1 VSPADIGQIAAALL
15 AAAWVVALLCGFAR
29 PRVLALTGLA
39 TALVALPAAAG
50 DEIVDGGRGPTGLDS
65 AVEAV
70 VVTHR
75 TPGATAVATLL
86 DLAAGTVSLALL
98 ATTVAAVLAWRG
110 RRFEAAL
117 VLGATATAGALIYLL
132 KLVYARP
139 RPPLALRLIP
149 ESGFS
154 LPSGHALGS
163 TVVLGVLAV
172 VGWSLL
178 RGTTRMAV
186 VAAAA
191 LLVVATGASRV
202 YLGVHWST
210 DVIAGWLVGGAC
222 VALAATALVLRNS
235 PLRATSPAT

>member
-1 VSPADIGQIAAALL
+1 
-15 AAAWVVALLCGFAR
+15 VALLCGFAR

-39 TALVALPAAAG
+39 TVLVALPAAVG
-50 DEIVDGGRGPTGLDS
+50 DEIVDAGRGPTALDS
-65 AVEAV
+65 TIEAV

-75 TPGATAVATLL
+75 TPGATAVAALL
-86 DLAAGTVSLALL
+86 DLAAGTVPLALL
-98 ATTVAAVLAWRG
+98 AAGVAALLAWRG

-163 TVVLGVLAV
+163 TVVVGVLAV

-178 RGTTRMAV
+178 QG
-186 VAAAA
+186 VARAALVTAAA
-191 LLVVATGASRV
+191 LLVVATGVSRV

-210 DVIAGWLVGGAC
+210 DVLAGWMVGGAC
-222 VALAATALVLRNS
+222 VALASTALVLRHAGAHA
-235 PLRATSPAT
+235 PVPAA